1 MTNVPLYAAAPFLS
15 DMKTRRDREI
25 GRMLASVLS

>member
-15 DMKTRRDREI
+15 DVKARRGRGI
-25 GRMLASVLS
+25 GRMLAPVSS